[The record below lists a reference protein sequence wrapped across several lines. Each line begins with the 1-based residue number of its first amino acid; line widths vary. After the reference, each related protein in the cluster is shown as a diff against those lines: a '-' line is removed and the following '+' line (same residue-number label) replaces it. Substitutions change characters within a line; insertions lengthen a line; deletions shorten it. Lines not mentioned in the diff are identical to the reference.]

1 MARILIVDDEVQI
14 RMLLR
19 QLLEKEGF
27 EVDEAQDGLI
37 ALRKFRENPFDLVI
51 LDLIM
56 PEKEG
61 VETIID
67 LKKEFKDAKIFAI
80 SGGGRV
86 GPENYLKSAQR
97 LGAVCTFTK
106 PIENEEL
113 LKAVK
118 ELLTESS
125 I

>member
-19 QLLEKEGF
+19 QLLEKEGY
-27 EVDEAQDGLI
+27 EVDEAQNGLI
-37 ALRKFRENPFDLVI
+37 ALRKFKENPFDLVI

-67 LKKEFKDAKIFAI
+67 LKKEFKDAKIIAI

-86 GPENYLKSAQR
+86 GPENYLKSAER
-97 LGAVCTFTK
+97 LGAMHTFTK

-113 LKAVK
+113 LKTVQ
-118 ELLTESS
+118 ELLT
-125 I
+125 